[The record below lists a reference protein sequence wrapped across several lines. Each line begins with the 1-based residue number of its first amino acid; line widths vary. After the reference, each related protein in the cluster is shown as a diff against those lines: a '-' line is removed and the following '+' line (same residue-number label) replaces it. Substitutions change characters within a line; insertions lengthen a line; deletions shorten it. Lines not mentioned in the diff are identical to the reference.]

1 MSSTTNSR
9 ACVVEDQDEMD
20 GDQGPLP
27 VASSTNRST
36 SCMDNEGGP
45 LDIAVVDDN
54 SLAASS
60 SALNTESQGGHE
72 YDVVSGSQKQNK
84 HYKAAVF
91 PEYENTLQNWTS

>member
-1 MSSTTNSR
+1 
-9 ACVVEDQDEMD
+9 
-20 GDQGPLP
+20 
-27 VASSTNRST
+27 
-36 SCMDNEGGP
+36 MDNEGGP

-60 SALNTESQGGHE
+60 SALNTESQGGHVYKLNE
-72 YDVVSGSQKQNK
+72 YDMVSGSQKQNK